1 MVLIP
6 KLAAIDAY
14 IPHRTHTGV
23 TSRFANP
30 RAMASWR
37 EGTKLSAR
45 MHTNKIVHSSSF
57 QLFWAERIASSSQ
70 SISLV
75 NCFFLISVSRSF
87 YCALLSSHEVA
98 SPVTLDEICPII
110 LKFRRVTRV
119 YILFQATCL
128 SPTQRALVS
137 LQSKLQKLLCLLH
150 SEYCEVRRHPP
161 SDPSGL
167 IFYLRQ
173 KSQNKHQP
181 VQSVIIFLISQFI

>member
-6 KLAAIDAY
+6 KLATIDAY
-14 IPHRTHTGV
+14 IPHWTHKGV

-37 EGTKLSAR
+37 EGTKLAAR
-45 MHTNKIVHSSSF
+45 MHTSKIVHSSSF

-87 YCALLSSHEVA
+87 YCALLSNHDVA
-98 SPVTLDEICPII
+98 SPVTLDKICPII
-110 LKFRRVTRV
+110 LKFRGVTRV
-119 YILFQATCL
+119 YILFRATCL

-137 LQSKLQKLLCLLH
+137 LQSKLQKLLFSNAKEFAVSPAQWILWGQTSP
-150 SEYCEVRRHPP
+150 SEW
-161 SDPSGL
+161 
-167 IFYLRQ
+167 
-173 KSQNKHQP
+173 
-181 VQSVIIFLISQFI
+181 SVWPHFLPATEKPK